1 MKNGREAIEF
11 RMKNMGM
18 FAGISEVEVRQ
29 KNRYVEPG
37 NYIVEITAVKSGRA
51 QQSEKPYFVVEF
63 EVEESDNPEF
73 DPGAAI
79 CWMKMVHQY
88 KKYFLEDVKGFVA
101 TALGV
106 SAEEVTEEVCEY
118 VSGEDQPL
126 IGKRL
131 SLRAYLETNQKS
143 GKSFC
148 ESEFRLLD

>member
-1 MKNGREAIEF
+1 M
-11 RMKNMGM
+11 
-18 FAGISEVEVRQ
+18 
-29 KNRYVEPG
+29 
-37 NYIVEITAVKSGRA
+37 
-51 QQSEKPYFVVEF
+51 VEF
-63 EVEESDNPEF
+63 EIEESDNPEF
-73 DPGAAI
+73 SPGDPV

-126 IGKRL
+126 VGKRM

-148 ESEFRLLD
+148 ESEFRLIV